1 MYKDELERQEQYKK
15 YAELAYGLKLDELP
29 KDKIP
34 LYKSEN
40 KNNGFSAYSLKDGD
54 RVVIVYK
61 GTDFWSKKDWQN
73 NKNMGIDK
81 EVPAQAKDAIRF
93 YDQMKEKYPNMKIDV
108 VGHSLGGSLAQYV
121 ATQREVNQAVNFN
134 PYGTGESQQ
143 KYLSK
148 YQSKTPMDRIINY
161 NDTKDT
167 VSDTWSKD
175 TQIGTNYSIETDK
188 SKANPF
194 DPLKHHWVQ
203 NMKPL
208 SSRTQGNP
216 SYDILDNKPAIKS
229 APKQGWDK
237 HGNLTGFAVNIAN
250 DNNDYKPNNVLKYSG
265 FTDGQ
270 SPESEYRNEYG
281 QSLTND
287 RYEQKVNS
295 RSGLDK
301 AQQPLSIEKNEI
313 KEPQNGIFGQTF
325 PNISNPQQNGANGV
339 NGVNINN
346 FGDNDKL
353 FPTGKSLHTGSSLT
367 NNNPINTPST
377 TFDDL
382 SKKYG
387 IKNTPVSSPIFSHIP
402 MSDLSSEFS
411 QIPTTKQNI
420 RDIIRNQSE
429 KNDGVDISDYNTL
442 SRNNSFGA
450 DNDNSITN
458 SNKKFQD
465 LDLEELLKR
474 LWRLV

>member
-1 MYKDELERQEQYKK
+1 MTKRQLHEDCKTLSQAVYGNNLGKTINGWECIDAQSYENGYYVEAYKK
-15 YAELAYGLKLDELP
+15 GNQIIMVSRGTEPG
-29 KDKIP
+29 
-34 LYKSEN
+34 
-40 KNNGFSAYSLKDGD
+40 SLKDWYND
-54 RVVIVYK
+54 YK
-61 GTDFWSKKDWQN
+61 LAGSNMPSQVDSAKEFYSK
-73 NKNMGIDK
+73 I
-81 EVPAQAKDAIRF
+81 
-93 YDQMKEKYPNMKIDV
+93 KEKYGKDNDIILT
-108 VGHSLGGSLAQYV
+108 GHSLGGSISQLLGSEKGNETVTFSA
-121 ATQREVNQAVNFN
+121 
-134 PYGTGESQQ
+134 YGTNQIPNSDKKYSDNITNYGSKYDGVFMNNIDNQIGKTLILTDKKDDSQYAMDKGTIPTVNTNGKYMHFLKNLDNLSDNVEYQ
-143 KYLSK
+143 KPDSTIWGKEKGTPLFKIGIEENVDLSK
-148 YQSKTPMDRIINY
+148 N
-161 NDTKDT
+161 N
-167 VSDTWSKD
+167 
-175 TQIGTNYSIETDK
+175 N
-188 SKANPF
+188 
-194 DPLKHHWVQ
+194 
-203 NMKPL
+203 L
-208 SSRTQGNP
+208 S
-216 SYDILDNKPAIKS
+216 
-229 APKQGWDK
+229 
-237 HGNLTGFAVNIAN
+237 
-250 DNNDYKPNNVLKYSG
+250 NDYKTNNVLKY
-265 FTDGQ
+265 
-270 SPESEYRNEYG
+270 
-281 QSLTND
+281 
-287 RYEQKVNS
+287 
-295 RSGLDK
+295 SGLDK